1 MRIPNIVG
9 VAANI
14 FTDDNEYG
22 FGIFDDKKLLSIH
35 IIVLLYADIV
45 FIFSSI
51 PSACCSSRLA
61 NKVSM
66 IFILLPL
73 LTRTVKMII

>member
-22 FGIFDDKKLLSIH
+22 FGIFDDNKLLSIH

-45 FIFSSI
+45 YFFFNTF
-51 PSACCSSRLA
+51 C
-61 NKVSM
+61 
-66 IFILLPL
+66 LLQQQ
-73 LTRTVKMII
+73 TCQ